1 MKGEHIIANSSLFLQ
16 NLKIKDCFYNLL
28 TLSFEII
35 LYITNIVFLHR
46 LFAIRISNLNA
57 SQILMVFSV
66 RIIETELSHEKLSE

>member
-28 TLSFEII
+28 TLGFEII

-46 LFAIRISNLNA
+46 LFAIPISNLNA